1 MRMSGQKKP
10 VSESFVV
17 VPWAPAP
24 LIVPTGEWSSDGVDE
39 FVDELFGADIDENP
53 SWFDAFLFV
62 AGTALF
68 VWSVLSGASA
78 ALTVAGAGA
87 GLLGC
92 VLPVRAAWR
101 TLRHRG
107 LQRVRR
113 AALARGLPLVAD
125 HPATAA
131 LIDAYRQLSDAAAL
145 TRVVAVGEE
154 AAHAAHQAMI
164 EVATLLD
171 GARPSGPAE
180 EEYVSSRTRAL
191 EALGTALQCQH
202 ETAVAAEARDAAA
215 VADAERRLD
224 QAARMG
230 ATEELDDRLGP
241 ASLDRLALLA
251 RELEADHGGV
261 DH

>member
-1 MRMSGQKKP
+1 MSGQKP
-10 VSESFVV
+10 PSESFVV

-24 LIVPTGEWSSDGVDE
+24 LIAPTGEERAADGVDE
-39 FVDELFGADIDENP
+39 FVDELFGADIDETP
-53 SWFDAFLFV
+53 GWFDAFLFV
-62 AGTALF
+62 AGTSLF

-78 ALTVAGAGA
+78 ALTVVGAGA

-101 TLRHRG
+101 ALRHRG
-107 LQRVRR
+107 VQRVRR
-113 AALARGLPLVAD
+113 AALTRGLPLVAD

-131 LIDAYRQLSDAAAL
+131 LIEAYRQLSDAAAL
-145 TRVVAVGEE
+145 PAVKAVGEE
-154 AAHAAHQAMI
+154 AAHAGHQAMV

-171 GARPSGPAE
+171 GAPPSGPAE
-180 EEYVSSRTRAL
+180 EEYVCSRTRAL
-191 EALGTALQCQH
+191 ETLGLALQRQH
-202 ETAVAAEARDAAA
+202 EAAVAAEARDAAA

-224 QAARMG
+224 RAARLG

-251 RELEADHGGV
+251 RELEADHRGLA
-261 DH
+261 D